1 VEARRRLLTRGGIL
15 SVRSFTMACGR
26 PLCEIGTAVHQ
37 HLRHGGGHH
46 RYARHWLAVPH
57 EVPHPLEVG
66 KNFDVALTWPGSGA
80 RIVWTTPDDM
90 QHHNF
95 DYRRP

>member
-1 VEARRRLLTRGGIL
+1 
-15 SVRSFTMACGR
+15 
-26 PLCEIGTAVHQ
+26 
-37 HLRHGGGHH
+37 
-46 RYARHWLAVPH
+46 
-57 EVPHPLEVG
+57 LEVG

-90 QHHNF
+90 QHHKF